1 MKHIFLASVAL
12 LCLSSGAAAQQQV
25 RIGQTINGDLRDGD
39 EQLSSGEFADTYEI
53 TGRAGQIV
61 TIRMTS
67 GAFDPYLMMRG
78 PSGFTQDND
87 DVRQGVRDAE
97 LVVTLPA
104 SGRYRIIATSFA
116 KGESGRYTVSING
129 ADGGRAQPAPQPAP
143 AVTAASSIRPGM
155 RVNGDLARGDRQLSS
170 GEYADHFTIEGR
182 AGQRLELRLESGAFD
197 PFVQINGPGN
207 FVEANDDDP
216 SGGRNSRLG
225 VTLPADG
232 RYSVMVTSYAA
243 NEVGGYTLRV
253 GDEQSSEAMR
263 EPERPRV
270 NTAPSTRPAV
280 AGATNLTIGQNTNGQ
295 LARGDAQ
302 LGSDGEYV
310 DTYRFTGR
318 RGERVAIEATSSAFD
333 TYIIMHPPEGD
344 QIDNDDGPNGTNARI
359 DQVLPADGEYR
370 VLVTSFRPGE
380 TGDYQLSIAP
390 SEGPARVA
398 SVLGGQRVFALMVGV
413 SDYGD
418 TANNLP
424 NTDEDARKLAD
435 SLRRAGVLNP
445 ASIVLTNAEGTREG
459 VRSAFARVAAQ
470 AGPDDMFLFFYSGHG
485 NQVDADA
492 SSATE
497 PDARN
502 EEITLRDGGMTDD
515 ELATLF
521 GTLRTRLSLVVLDS
535 CYSGGF
541 SRDIVNRPGVMGI
554 FSSEEDLTSLVA
566 DKFEAGG
573 YLSYFIRSALAG
585 EADDNGDRV
594 VSAGELATY
603 LRTNFNSPA
612 VGPLEAE
619 TTDGQRN
626 YQNLVIERGGVQV
639 DDVVVRLGAVDASE
653 RREERTSAAPPANPA
668 LGKMALDKR

>member
-1 MKHIFLASVAL
+1 
-12 LCLSSGAAAQQQV
+12 
-25 RIGQTINGDLRDGD
+25 
-39 EQLSSGEFADTYEI
+39 
-53 TGRAGQIV
+53 
-61 TIRMTS
+61 
-67 GAFDPYLMMRG
+67 
-78 PSGFTQDND
+78 
-87 DVRQGVRDAE
+87 
-97 LVVTLPA
+97 
-104 SGRYRIIATSFA
+104 
-116 KGESGRYTVSING
+116 
-129 ADGGRAQPAPQPAP
+129 
-143 AVTAASSIRPGM
+143 
-155 RVNGDLARGDRQLSS
+155 
-170 GEYADHFTIEGR
+170 
-182 AGQRLELRLESGAFD
+182 
-197 PFVQINGPGN
+197 
-207 FVEANDDDP
+207 
-216 SGGRNSRLG
+216 
-225 VTLPADG
+225 
-232 RYSVMVTSYAA
+232 
-243 NEVGGYTLRV
+243 
-253 GDEQSSEAMR
+253 
-263 EPERPRV
+263 
-270 NTAPSTRPAV
+270 
-280 AGATNLTIGQNTNGQ
+280 
-295 LARGDAQ
+295 
-302 LGSDGEYV
+302 
-310 DTYRFTGR
+310 
-318 RGERVAIEATSSAFD
+318 
-333 TYIIMHPPEGD
+333 YIIIHPPEGE

-398 SVLGGQRVFALMVGV
+398 SVMGGQRVFALMVGV
-413 SDYGD
+413 SDYGE

-485 NQVDADA
+485 NQVD
-492 SSATE
+492 SSATATE
-497 PDARN
+497 PDARE

-515 ELATLF
+515 ELAALF
-521 GTLRTRLSLVVLDS
+521 GTLHTRLALAVLDS

-541 SRDIVNRPGVMGI
+541 ARDIVNRPGVMGI

-603 LRTNFNSPA
+603 LRTNFASPA

-653 RREERTSAAPPANPA
+653 RREERTSATPPANPA
-668 LGKMALDKR
+668 LGKMALNKR